1 MTGGGAAGR
10 PQGRLFAGGPIL
22 TVAADRAARQRAEA
36 LAVVGDRILHAG
48 SLADCRDAL
57 GPDHRQVDLAGRA
70 LVPGFVDAHCHPL
83 MLSQTDSWL
92 DVSPTVA
99 RSIPE
104 LVAVLRAR
112 AATLPPGEPLRAYG
126 YAQRAWPEF
135 RHPVAV
141 ELDGAATDRE
151 IYVMNAS
158 GHGGVLNSFGLA
170 AHGITR
176 DTPDIPGGEIGRNA
190 DGSPNGLVWDAACDL
205 LTGPDGVKIGR
216 HGPNIHLPE
225 PTDRWPGL
233 LAAAQEKF
241 LRAGVTTVVDAQVSR
256 RELSAYVIGADSG
269 ALRLRVEMLVLSALL
284 DEVLELGLVRR
295 LGGDALGFAGI
306 KLYADGALGSGT
318 AYFPEGYASD
328 RSQTGSL
335 YHEPAAYAEL
345 VRRAHAAGLQT
356 GTHSQSPTSIAM
368 VLDAVEAAQRA
379 VPRADMRH
387 RIDHCG
393 LPTPDQVKR
402 IAALGM
408 VPVPQPGHHH
418 QYGDGVVRA
427 VGQKL
432 GERYNPIG
440 EFAAAGIPVVLS
452 SDAPVS
458 PPSPLVAI
466 QAAVDR
472 RTVNGN
478 VLGGPGLRVDV
489 ATALR
494 GHTLG
499 AAYAIHRDHAVGS
512 LEAGKLADLAVL
524 TADPTAVDP
533 ETVGAIRV
541 VETWLGGERV
551 A

>member
-1 MTGGGAAGR
+1 MSAALGGR
-10 PQGRLFAGGPIL
+10 PRATLFAGGPIL
-22 TVAADRAARQRAEA
+22 TIGAPERAEA
-36 LAVVGDRILHAG
+36 VAIIGDRIAHVG
-48 SLADCRDAL
+48 SLADCRAVL
-57 GPDHRQVDLAGRA
+57 GPDHAQLDLAGRT

-83 MLSQTDSWL
+83 MLSQTAAWL

-104 LVAVLRAR
+104 LVAVLRAH

-135 RHPVAV
+135 RHPVAA

-176 DTPDIPGGEIGRNA
+176 DTPDIAGGEIGRGP
-190 DGSPNGLVWDAACDL
+190 DGAPNGLVWDAACDL

-233 LAAAQEKF
+233 LAVAQDAF
-241 LRAGVTTVVDAQVSR
+241 LANGVTTVVDAQVSR
-256 RELSAYVIGADSG
+256 RELETYVTGYAAG
-269 ALRLRVEMLVLSALL
+269 RLQLRVEMLVLSALL
-284 DEVLELGLVRR
+284 DEVLALGLSRR
-295 LGGDALGFAGI
+295 LGGETLAFAGI

-328 RSQTGSL
+328 RSQTGTL
-335 YHEPAAYAEL
+335 YHEPAAYHEL

-356 GTHSQSPTSIAM
+356 GTHAQSPDAIAM
-368 VLDAVEAAQRA
+368 VMDAVEAAQAA
-379 VPRADMRH
+379 VPRPDMRH

-393 LPTPDQVKR
+393 LPRRDQVAR

-408 VPVPQPGHHH
+408 VPIAQPGHHH

-427 VGQKL
+427 VGDL
-432 GERYNPIG
+432 GERYNPLG
-440 EFAAAGIPVVLS
+440 DFAAAGVRFALS

-458 PPSPLVAI
+458 PPTPLVAI

-472 RTVNGN
+472 RTVSGR
-478 VLGGPGLRVDV
+478 VLGEDALRIDV
-489 ATALR
+489 ATALAA
-494 GHTLG
+494 HTLG
-499 AAYAIHRDHAVGS
+499 AAHAIHREGAVGS
-512 LEAGKLADLAVL
+512 LEAGKLADLAIL
-524 TADPTAVDP
+524 SADPLAVPADQ
-533 ETVGAIRV
+533 VGAIRV
-541 VETWLGGERV
+541 LETWLGGQRV